1 MTSYHAKARDRAA
14 GKERPDAVPARD
26 AVADELV
33 LRPVVRRQLDGG
45 AHGRPQGGG
54 VHAAHE
60 PAELLRV
67 PDASQRVP
75 RAFVIMLG
83 ADGENLGVG
92 LRVEEGVRD
101 TRGAS
106 VSRTHLHTSLDE
118 EERVS
123 DRC

>member
-1 MTSYHAKARDRAA
+1 MISYHAKARDRAA

-75 RAFVIMLG
+75 RAFVVMLRT
-83 ADGENLGVG
+83 DGKYGRICLSYASDWVYNSRVV
-92 LRVEEGVRD
+92 LRSSIPACGP
-101 TRGAS
+101 
-106 VSRTHLHTSLDE
+106 
-118 EERVS
+118 
-123 DRC
+123 